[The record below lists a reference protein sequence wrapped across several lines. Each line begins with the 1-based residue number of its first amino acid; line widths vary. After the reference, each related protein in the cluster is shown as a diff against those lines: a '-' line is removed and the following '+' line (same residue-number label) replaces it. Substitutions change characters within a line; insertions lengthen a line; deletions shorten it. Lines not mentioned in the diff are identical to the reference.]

1 MIREFS
7 AGGVVFKK
15 AKSLI
20 LNTESKKNDVLWMVV
35 QHSGYLGWIF
45 PKGHVE
51 KGETSEEA
59 ALREVKEETGI
70 EAKIIQKIGET
81 QYFYT
86 REGEKRF
93 KTAKF
98 FLMEYVSGD
107 GKEHDLETSAIE
119 WLSYDEALKKL
130 TFKDEKKI
138 LEKASVLLN
147 VLTIV

>member
-1 MIREFS
+1 MVREFS

-15 AKSLI
+15 I
-20 LNTESKKNDVLWMVV
+20 RDQILWMVV
-35 QHSGYLGWIF
+35 QHSGYKGWIF

-59 ALREVKEETGI
+59 ATREVKEETGI

-93 KTAKF
+93 KIAVF
-98 FLMEYVSGD
+98 FLMEYVGGD
-107 GKEHDLETSAIE
+107 EKDHDSETSAIE

-130 TFKDEKKI
+130 TFKDEKGI
-138 LEKASVLLN
+138 LEKASKLQG